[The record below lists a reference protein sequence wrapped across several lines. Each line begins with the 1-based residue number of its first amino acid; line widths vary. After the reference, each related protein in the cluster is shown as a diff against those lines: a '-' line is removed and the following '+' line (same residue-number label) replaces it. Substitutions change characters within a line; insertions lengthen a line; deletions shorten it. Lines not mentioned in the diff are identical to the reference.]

1 MNDKQKRML
10 WRIGITAVW
19 LMALQFIPVQ
29 GWLRLA
35 LYLVAYG
42 IIGYDILRKAGK
54 GIVNGRIFD
63 ENFLMTIATLGAFAL
78 AIYEQSGDYLEG
90 IAVMLF
96 YQIGEWFQSYAVGRS
111 RKNIGALMDIRPDYG
126 RGLYCQLCIQC
137 QRSPDHSFVRRHRCG
152 ADPLCRA

>member
-29 GWLRLA
+29 GWLHLA

-78 AIYEQSGDYLEG
+78 AIYEQRGD
-90 IAVMLF
+90 
-96 YQIGEWFQSYAVGRS
+96 
-111 RKNIGALMDIRPDYG
+111 
-126 RGLYCQLCIQC
+126 
-137 QRSPDHSFVRRHRCG
+137 
-152 ADPLCRA
+152 